1 MTTGDDV
8 TAVSRPPEPLKPML
22 AQLGQLPPDD
32 ERWAYEVKWDGYRA
46 LAYATA
52 GGLRLVSRNG
62 NEVTHR
68 YPGIQGLLGAL
79 APHEA
84 LLDGEVVAF
93 DERGRP
99 SFQHLQRGLGHIA
112 YVAFDVLWL
121 DGTERMKLPYE
132 ERRALL
138 AEILEAGAHWQV
150 PGHHVGG
157 GAELLGAAREQG
169 LEGIVAKRLGSTYE
183 PGKRTGAWV
192 KVKNTARQ
200 ELVIGGWFPGE
211 GRRTNRIGALLMGYY
226 DEDGAFRYAGKVG
239 TGFGDAELERLAAL
253 LEPLAID
260 ESPFAGPQPRKGAR
274 FVRPELVA
282 EVEFTEWTTDGLLRH
297 PSYKG
302 LRDDKRAADVV
313 RERPR

>member
-1 MTTGDDV
+1 MTK
-8 TAVSRPPEPLKPML
+8 PPEPLKPML
-22 AQLGQLPPDD
+22 AQLGKLPADD
-32 ERWAYEVKWDGYRA
+32 EHWAYEVKWDGYRA

-52 GGLRLVSRNG
+52 DGLRLVSRNG

-68 YPGIQGLLGAL
+68 YPNLQGLLGAL
-79 APHEA
+79 DPHEA

-93 DERGRP
+93 DENGKP

-121 DGTERMKLPYE
+121 DGTERMRLPYE

-138 AEILEAGAHWQV
+138 TEILPAGAHWQV
-150 PGHHVGG
+150 PAHHVGG
-157 GAELLGAAREQG
+157 GAELLAAAREQG
-169 LEGIVAKRLGSTYE
+169 LEGIVAKRRGSIYE

-192 KVKNTARQ
+192 KVKNSARQ

-211 GRRTNRIGALLMGYY
+211 GRRADRIGSLLMGYY

-239 TGFGDAELERLAAL
+239 TGFGDSELERLAAL

-260 ESPFAGPQPRKGAR
+260 ESPFAGPQPRRGAR

-313 RERPR
+313 RERPTG